1 MEGLVGIGM
10 RMDTGAE
17 NVGSATAAVPNGA
30 ILVDESNDCFV
41 PFSTSTAAFN
51 RRQQSLLSRLCG
63 ESTGGQMEQ
72 TLLHLTAPYTKQ
84 SALGSKIPVPAHEH

>member
-51 RRQQSLLSRLCG
+51 RRQQSLQNCLTRGYRLDTAEAGHSPSASFLS
-63 ESTGGQMEQ
+63 
-72 TLLHLTAPYTKQ
+72 
-84 SALGSKIPVPAHEH
+84 